1 MGNILHK
8 VGTGEFKPPESFC
21 HSNYR
26 YLHQRLSSKVSWF
39 SESGHLLLVRPK
51 ISHILGGLDAPGSEA
66 SVKAEPRIHPGTLPF
81 EPWRSL
87 NQVNSC
93 GKVEEAGDR
102 DSVAIISSL
111 EPSKYWKVNSY
122 TPLPEIDPGSPHLNS
137 DPLIIR
143 PMHMQ
148 TV

>member
-1 MGNILHK
+1 M
-8 VGTGEFKPPESFC
+8 
-21 HSNYR
+21 
-26 YLHQRLSSKVSWF
+26 
-39 SESGHLLLVRPK
+39 
-51 ISHILGGLDAPGSEA
+51 
-66 SVKAEPRIHPGTLPF
+66 KAEPRIHSGTLLF
-81 EPWRSL
+81 EPRRCL

-93 GKVEEAGDR
+93 GKVEKPGDQ